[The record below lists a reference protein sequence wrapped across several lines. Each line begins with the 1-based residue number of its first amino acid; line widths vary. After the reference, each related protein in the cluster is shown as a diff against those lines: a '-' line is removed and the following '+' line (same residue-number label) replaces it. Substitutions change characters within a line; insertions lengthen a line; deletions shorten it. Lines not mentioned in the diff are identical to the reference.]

1 MNLRKIAGT
10 LVMSLDLAAYAW
22 PITIGVL
29 VAAVV
34 VLAITR
40 LLRFGELR
48 TSDARCNSGGAVP
61 RLVLEISL
69 LSHRPCDE

>member
-48 TSDARCNSGGAVP
+48 TSANIACTALGAIP
-61 RLVLEISL
+61 AGLFLVLYWKSL
-69 LSHRPCDE
+69 Y